1 MYNTTEQ
8 FSELNQAGV
17 DYALRFSQIALDNA
31 ERLVKVQLEASKSAI
46 EDGVKNVKAISEIKD
61 VQELIAL
68 RAKLAEASVEKSLA
82 YSRSVYEVAS
92 EAQAEVTKLIEESL
106 AAYSKGVANF
116 VDRAA
121 KSAPAGSDVAVTALK
136 STVAATTAAFDSF
149 TKATKQVA
157 SFADA
162 SVKAA
167 TQATANAVA
176 KATPASRKAA

>member
-8 FSELNQAGV
+8 FAELNQASV
-17 DYALRFSQIALDNA
+17 DYALRFSQIALDNT
-31 ERLVKVQLEASKSAI
+31 ERLFKVQLESSKSVI
-46 EDGVKNVKAISEIKD
+46 EEGVKNVKAVSEVKD
-61 VQELIAL
+61 IQELVAL
-68 RAKLAEASVEKSLA
+68 RAKLAEGSVEKALSF
-82 YSRSVYEVAS
+82 SRSVYEVAS
-92 EAQAEVTKLIEESL
+92 EAQAELTKLIEESL

-167 TQATANAVA
+167 TQATASAVS
-176 KATPASRKAA
+176 KPATRKAA

>member
-1 MYNTTEQ
+1 MYNPEQ

-17 DYALRFSQIALDNA
+17 DYALRFSQIFLDNA
-31 ERLVKVQLEASKSAI
+31 ERLVKVQLEASKSVI
-46 EDGVKNVKAISEIKD
+46 EDGVKNVKAISEVKD

-82 YSRSVYEVAS
+82 LSRSIYEVAS
-92 EAQAEVTKLIEESL
+92 EAQAEVTKLIEEGL

-157 SFADA
+157 NFADA